1 MDAAAYRKFRVLS
14 QYVAQLRAELAVLGL
29 HEGRDFG
36 LTGDAPAELE
46 FYRPWH
52 ITRTDSLRGD
62 LNGVLYRVA
71 AIPV

>member
-36 LTGDAPAELE
+36 LTGDA
-46 FYRPWH
+46 
-52 ITRTDSLRGD
+52 DSLHGLALETRQGD
-62 LNGVLYRVA
+62 ANREPRRIYL
-71 AIPV
+71 P